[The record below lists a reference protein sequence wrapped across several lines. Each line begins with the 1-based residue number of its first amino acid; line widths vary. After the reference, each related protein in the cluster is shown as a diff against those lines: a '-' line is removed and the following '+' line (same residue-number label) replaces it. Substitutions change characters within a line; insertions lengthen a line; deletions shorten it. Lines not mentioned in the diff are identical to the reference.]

1 MLYIQELDEYDSYYK
16 SRLSKEGYSSVYIQ
30 RSGRKR
36 DGCGIFFKRKRYVSL
51 LFLFKA
57 NKGVCH

>member
-1 MLYIQELDEYDSYYK
+1 MLVWVKYLICTMLYIQELDEYDSYYK

-36 DGCGIFFKRKRYVSL
+36 DGCGIFFKRKR
-51 LFLFKA
+51 
-57 NKGVCH
+57 